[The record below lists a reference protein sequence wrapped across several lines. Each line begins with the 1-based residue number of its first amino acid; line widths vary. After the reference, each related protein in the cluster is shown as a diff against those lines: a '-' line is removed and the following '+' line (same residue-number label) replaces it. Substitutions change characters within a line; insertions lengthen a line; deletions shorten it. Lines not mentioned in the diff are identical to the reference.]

1 MFAVSLPRCKIFDKC
16 CRSSQ
21 TPFLKQQNPE
31 HFMSKQIVSTEAAPA
46 AIGPYSQAT
55 KIDELVFTS
64 GQIPLNPESMEIVEG
79 GISEQTKQVMENLMA
94 VLAAAGADASTV
106 FKTTCFLSDMANF
119 VAFNDVYASY
129 FPESAP
135 ARSCVE
141 VARLPKDVLVEVE
154 AIAHIK

>member
-1 MFAVSLPRCKIFDKC
+1 
-16 CRSSQ
+16 
-21 TPFLKQQNPE
+21 
-31 HFMSKQIVSTEAAPA
+31 MSKQIVSTEAAPA

-55 KIDELVFTS
+55 KIDELVFSS
-64 GQIPLNPESMEIVEG
+64 GQIPLDPNTMQVVEG
-79 GISEQTKQVMENLMA
+79 GIVEQTKQVMENLMA
-94 VLAAAGADASTV
+94 VLEAAGADASTV

-119 VAFNDVYASY
+119 AAFNEVYAEY
-129 FPESAP
+129 FTENPP